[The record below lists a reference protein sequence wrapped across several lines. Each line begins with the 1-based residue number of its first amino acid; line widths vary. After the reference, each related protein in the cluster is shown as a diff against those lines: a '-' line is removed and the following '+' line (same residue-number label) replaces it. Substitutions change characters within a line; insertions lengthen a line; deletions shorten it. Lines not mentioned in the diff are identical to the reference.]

1 MKNIFLLFLSLVL
14 SSIAYA
20 GAPQLPDD
28 VLSGLTYTEANITKE
43 FPDYMMN
50 VVDKSDG
57 HPVRLGD
64 KSIRFEV
71 RSGDC
76 FDWAI
81 GGSSDCTRYPLIDF
95 QGDRERYELAT
106 DVFKKK
112 EHWFSWS
119 IYFPEDYKNNWPLKN
134 LYGQFHEKDGG
145 NVIWSFEQYP
155 NGIVLTKEKGLGG
168 TEMKQFTVLGNNEL
182 PGRWHDF
189 LIHAKF
195 SKNDDGFLKVWV
207 NDKLMADYR
216 GVTESTGK
224 VFHKFGIYRTG
235 ITRFHNQNN
244 LEGLNKCIK
253 ENEGLSWAETAVRAF
268 SNNWEV
274 NFNWSKVLYEK
285 CNSYYDEIE
294 IPTDIVYYDEVRR
307 ADSCEGLGLLHDCA
321 NLAILNQKQLMLVDK
336 IKSQANKKI
345 LAKVG
350 KKNKKE
356 VKGWVDTQ
364 VNIWTEEPNFFQQ
377 LGSSKSRK
385 EALNS
390 FIAEG
395 IQKFK

>member
-1 MKNIFLLFLSLVL
+1 MISK
-14 SSIAYA
+14 
-20 GAPQLPDD
+20 
-28 VLSGLTYTEANITKE
+28 
-43 FPDYMMN
+43 
-50 VVDKSDG
+50 
-57 HPVRLGD
+57 
-64 KSIRFEV
+64 
-71 RSGDC
+71 
-76 FDWAI
+76 
-81 GGSSDCTRYPLIDF
+81 
-95 QGDRERYELAT
+95 
-106 DVFKKK
+106 
-112 EHWFSWS
+112 
-119 IYFPEDYKNNWPLKN
+119 IY
-134 LYGQFHEKDGG
+134 
-145 NVIWSFEQYP
+145 
-155 NGIVLTKEKGLGG
+155 
-168 TEMKQFTVLGNNEL
+168 
-182 PGRWHDF
+182 
-189 LIHAKF
+189 
-195 SKNDDGFLKVWV
+195 
-207 NDKLMADYR
+207 
-216 GVTESTGK
+216 
-224 VFHKFGIYRTG
+224 
-235 ITRFHNQNN
+235 
-244 LEGLNKCIK
+244 
-253 ENEGLSWAETAVRAF
+253 WAETAVRAF

-356 VKGWVDTQ
+356 VKGWVDTR

>member
-1 MKNIFLLFLSLVL
+1 MKKVFLLFLSLVL
-14 SSIAYA
+14 SSISYA
-20 GAPQLPDD
+20 GAPELPDD
-28 VLSGLTYTEANITKE
+28 VLSGLTYTEASITKE

-50 VVDKSDG
+50 VEDKSDG
-57 HPVRLGD
+57 HPVRSGD

-71 RSGDC
+71 RPGDC
-76 FDWAI
+76 FHWSS
-81 GGSSDCTRYPLIDF
+81 GYSDCTKYPLIDG
-95 QGDRERYELAT
+95 QGDRERYELSSN
-106 DVFKKK
+106 VFKKK

-134 LYGQFHEKDGG
+134 MYGQFHEKGEG
-145 NVIWSFEQYP
+145 ANVIWSFEQYP
-155 NGIVLTKEKGLGG
+155 NGIVLTKEGGLGG
-168 TEMKQFTVLGNNEL
+168 TAMKQFTILGNNEL
-182 PGRWHDF
+182 PGKWHDF

-195 SKNDDGFLKVWV
+195 SKNDDGFLKVWT

-216 GVTESTGK
+216 GITESTGK
-224 VFHKFGIYRTG
+224 IFHKFGIYRTG
-235 ITRFHNQNN
+235 ITRFQNQNN

-253 ENEGLSWAETAVRAF
+253 ETEGLSWAETAVRAF

-274 NFNWSKVLYEK
+274 NHDWSKVLYEK

-307 ADSCEGLGLLHDCA
+307 ADSCEGLGLLNDCA

-345 LAKVG
+345 LTKVG

-356 VKGWVDTQ
+356 VKGWVDTR
-364 VNIWTEEPNFFQQ
+364 VNIWIEEPNFFQQ